1 MATPDFIDECRIY
14 VRAGD
19 GGRGCVS
26 FRREKFVPR
35 GGPNGGNGGRGGSV
49 ILEGDSGITTLL
61 DTHHRKHYRAERG
74 QHGMGAMRDGHAGED
89 VVIRVP
95 LGTVVKDDETRQVL
109 HEVLLEGEPWV
120 AVRGGQGG
128 RGNACFATSTHRT
141 PMEAEPGTP
150 GEERW
155 LRLELKVL
163 ADVGLIGFPNAGK
176 STLVS
181 RVSAAR
187 PKVASYPFTTLQP
200 HLGMVSVGEARF
212 VIADIPGL
220 IPGAH
225 TGAGLGDRFLRHVE
239 RTRILVHLIDP
250 EPVLQG
256 QPGRGP
262 ADDYRAIRV
271 ELGSYA
277 AALLER
283 PEIVCL
289 TKADLVVDPE
299 RRAELAKELADLGLE
314 PRWISG
320 ATGEGIDALLFELA
334 AAVGKRS

>member
-1 MATPDFIDECRIY
+1 MAAPDFIDECRIF

-49 ILEGDSGITTLL
+49 ILEGDAGLTTLL

-74 QHGMGAMRDGHAGED
+74 QHGMGALRDGHAGAD
-89 VVIRVP
+89 LVIRVP
-95 LGTVVKDDETRQVL
+95 LGTVVKDDETRQPL
-109 HEVLLEGEPWV
+109 HEVLREGEPWV
-120 AVRGGQGG
+120 AARGGQGG
-128 RGNACFATSTHRT
+128 RGNACFATSTHRA
-141 PMEAEPGTP
+141 PMEAEPGTV

-155 LRLELKVL
+155 LRLELRVL

-187 PKVASYPFTTLQP
+187 PKIAGYPFTTLHP
-200 HLGMVSVGEARF
+200 HLGMVEVADARF

-225 TGAGLGDRFLRHVE
+225 AGAGLGDRFLRHVE
-239 RTRILVHLIDP
+239 RTRVLVHLIDP
-250 EPVLQG
+250 EPVLQA
-256 QPGRGP
+256 QPERGP
-262 ADDYRAIRV
+262 AEDYRAIRA

-277 AALLER
+277 EALLER

-289 TKADLVVDPE
+289 TKADLVPD
-299 RRAELAKELADLGLE
+299 RALRAELAKPLADLGLA
-314 PRWISG
+314 PRWISA
-320 ATGEGIDALLFELA
+320 ATGEGIDALLSELA
-334 AAVGKRS
+334 SVVGKRP

>member
-1 MATPDFIDECRIY
+1 
-14 VRAGD
+14 
-19 GGRGCVS
+19 
-26 FRREKFVPR
+26 
-35 GGPNGGNGGRGGSV
+35 V
-49 ILEGDSGITTLL
+49 ILEGASGITTLL

-74 QHGMGAMRDGHAGED
+74 QHGMGALRDGHSGAD

-95 LGTVVKDDETRQVL
+95 LGTVVKDDETRRVL
-109 HEVLLEGEPWV
+109 HEVLREGEPWV
-120 AVRGGQGG
+120 AARGGEGG

-141 PMEAEPGTP
+141 PMEAESGTA

-187 PKVASYPFTTLQP
+187 PKIASYPFTTLHP
-200 HLGMVSVGEARF
+200 HLGMVSAGDARF

-225 TGAGLGDRFLRHVE
+225 RGAGLGDRFLRHVE
-239 RTRILVHLIDP
+239 RTRVLVHLIDP
-250 EPVLQG
+250 EPVLHA
-256 QPGRGP
+256 QPGREP
-262 ADDYRAIRV
+262 AEDYRAIRT

-277 AALLER
+277 EALLAR

-289 TKADLVVDPE
+289 SKADLVPDPAK
-299 RRAELAKELADLGLE
+299 RAELAKPLVDLGLA
-314 PRWISG
+314 PRWISA
-320 ATGEGIDALLFELA
+320 ATGEEIEALLHEIARTL
-334 AAVGKRS
+334 GMR

>member
-1 MATPDFIDECRIY
+1 MAAPDFIDECRIY

-49 ILEGDSGITTLL
+49 ILTGDAGITTLL
-61 DTHHRKHYRAERG
+61 DTRHRKHYRAARG
-74 QHGMGAMRDGHAGED
+74 QHGMGALRDGHSGLD
-89 VVIRVP
+89 MVIRVP
-95 LGTVVKDDETRQVL
+95 LGTVVKDDETGQVL
-109 HEVLLEGEPWV
+109 HEILREGEPWV
-120 AVRGGQGG
+120 AARGGQGG
-128 RGNACFATSTHRT
+128 RGNACFATSTHRA

-200 HLGMVSVGEARF
+200 HLGMVSVGDARF
-212 VIADIPGL
+212 AIADIPGL

-225 TGAGLGDRFLRHVE
+225 AGAGLGDRFLRHVE
-239 RTRILVHLIDP
+239 RTRVLVHLVDP
-250 EPVLQG
+250 EPALQG

-262 ADDYRAIRV
+262 ADDYRAIRA

-289 TKADLVVDPE
+289 SKADLVPDPD
-299 RRAELAKELADLGLE
+299 RRAELAKPLADLGLV
-314 PRWISG
+314 PRWISA
-320 ATGEGIDALLFELA
+320 ATGEGIEGLLFDLA
-334 AAVGKRS
+334 ERVRKP